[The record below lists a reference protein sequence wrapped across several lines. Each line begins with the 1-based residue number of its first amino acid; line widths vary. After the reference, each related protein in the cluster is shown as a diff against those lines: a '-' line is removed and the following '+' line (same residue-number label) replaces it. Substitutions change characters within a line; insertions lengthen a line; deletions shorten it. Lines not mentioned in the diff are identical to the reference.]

1 MIMNNSLRIV
11 ILLIIWNL
19 IVKSLIFFIISSNSH
34 NLYGSILKTNFE
46 DMVEDWIMES
56 HNRGIAIYQV
66 RILFFLYD
74 RFLMEVIVFLKNK
87 KKQFNPFYFKDCVA
101 QPPSC

>member
-1 MIMNNSLRIV
+1 MESYCEEFD
-11 ILLIIWNL
+11 
-19 IVKSLIFFIISSNSH
+19 FFIISSNSH